1 MISQAL
7 SFVDVETTGS
17 RVNHDRIIEIGIVR
31 VEKGKIKK
39 KYKTLINPECY
50 ISPFIEDI
58 TGIKSH
64 DLDGAPLFENV
75 AQEIW
80 DVLNDSI
87 FVAHN
92 VRFDYSFIRNEY
104 RRLGIPISLQH
115 FCSVRLSRLLYPE
128 EHHHNLDSIIER
140 FDIQCTNRHR
150 AFDDANAVWSFF
162 KKVHAVFPP
171 SLIDGHIERLMKK
184 PSLPRYLKDEDIELI
199 PESPGVYIFYGE
211 NDMPLYIGKSVN
223 MKERVLSHFSS
234 DFTSTKEMNLSQQ
247 VQRIDTEET
256 AGELGALLRETEL
269 VKKLQPLYNRQLRIK
284 HELYF
289 LKKEKNHD
297 GYKTAY
303 VEIAGSLNL
312 DESENILGI
321 FRSKKQVKDFLA
333 GQVKKHLLCPRLLGL
348 EKTKGPCFSSKLGI
362 CRGACTKSEKPIKY
376 NLRFY
381 EAFAKTKMK
390 SWPFNG
396 PVTIRETDMFNC
408 RRDEFV
414 VINWKIIEIRSLR
427 EENMEIKDVSS
438 ASFDLDTYRI
448 LTKYLTNPDNARYI
462 QTMTDAAPRPEEDT
476 TELFLSPESA

>member
-17 RVNHDRIIEIGIVR
+17 RINHDRIIEIGIVR
-31 VEKGKIKK
+31 VEKGKVKK
-39 KYKTLINPECY
+39 KYKTLINPQSY

-58 TGIKSH
+58 TGIRAK
-64 DLDGAPLFENV
+64 DLEDAPLFENV
-75 AQEIW
+75 AQDIW

-92 VRFDYSFIRNEY
+92 VRFDYSFIKNEY
-104 RRLGIPISLQH
+104 RRLGIPISLKQ
-115 FCSVRLSRLLYPE
+115 FCSVRLSRLLYPH

-140 FDIQCTNRHR
+140 FNITCANRHR

-162 KKVHAVFPP
+162 KKIHTIFPS
-171 SLIDGHIERLMKK
+171 SLIDEHIEKLMKK
-184 PSLPRYLKDEDIELI
+184 PSLPKYLKEEDIDLI

-211 NDMPLYIGKSVN
+211 NDMPLYVGKSVN
-223 MKERVLSHFSS
+223 MRDRVLSHFSS

-247 VQRIDTEET
+247 VQRIETEVT

-284 HELYF
+284 RELYF
-289 LKKEKNHD
+289 LRKEKNKD
-297 GYKTAY
+297 GYETAY
-303 VEIAGSLNL
+303 VEVADSL
-312 DESENILGI
+312 DMEDSENILGI

-333 GQVKKHLLCPRLLGL
+333 GQVKEHSLCPRLLGL

-362 CRGACTKSEKPIKY
+362 CHGACTKKEKPIKY

-381 EAFAKTKMK
+381 EAFAKTKIK
-390 SWPFNG
+390 SWPFNS
-396 PVTIRETDMFNC
+396 PVTIRETDMFNG

-414 VINWKIIEIRSLR
+414 VSNWKILEVRSLR
-427 EENMEIKDVSS
+427 EETMEVKDVSDTP
-438 ASFDLDTYRI
+438 FDLDTYRI
-448 LTKYLTNPDNARYI
+448 LTKFLTNPDNARYI
-462 QTMTDAAPRPEEDT
+462 QTVTPEP
-476 TELFLSPESA
+476 FLSLESV